1 MVLMKS
7 MAQRVRPGP
16 ELHEPASPLARGR
29 EGACAR
35 PLRMSRALALA
46 ALPAL
51 LLAGCGGSQLA
62 SYDLAAA
69 PAASMRAGAIRGVL
83 AVAQPA
89 ADGPLDSERI
99 VIRTGP
105 DQLAYLS
112 GAKWADN
119 LPNLLQGKIIASF
132 ENARLMKSVV
142 RPGGAS
148 DYSLRVDIRRFE
160 VDVVNN
166 QARIE
171 LSARIISDSTG
182 KPVAAKVFS
191 GTAPAERTADGKAA
205 EALDAALANVLGQI
219 VRWTAATI

>member
-1 MVLMKS
+1 

-16 ELHEPASPLARGR
+16 RPPTPARSRRGS
-29 EGACAR
+29 AFSR
-35 PLRMSRALALA
+35 PFPRLALI

-62 SYDLAAA
+62 SFDLAAA
-69 PAASMRAGAIRGVL
+69 PSEKVRAGSIRGVL
-83 AVAQPA
+83 AVAEPN

-112 GAKWADN
+112 GAKWADT
-119 LPNLLQGKIIASF
+119 LPSLLQSKIIASF

-148 DYSLRVDIRRFE
+148 DYSLHVDVRRFE

-171 LSARIISDSTG
+171 LSARIMSDRTG

-191 GTAPAERTADGKAA
+191 ATAPADRTADGKAA
-205 EALDAALANVLGQI
+205 EALDAALAGVLGQM
-219 VRWTAATI
+219 VRWTAAAV

>member
-1 MVLMKS
+1 

-16 ELHEPASPLARGR
+16 RPPTPARSRRGS
-29 EGACAR
+29 AYSR
-35 PLRMSRALALA
+35 PFSRLALL

-62 SYDLAAA
+62 SFDLAAA
-69 PAASMRAGAIRGVL
+69 PSEKVRAGSIRGVL
-83 AVAQPA
+83 AVAEPN

-112 GAKWADN
+112 GAKWADT
-119 LPNLLQGKIIASF
+119 LPSLLQSKIIASF

-148 DYSLRVDIRRFE
+148 DYSLHVDVRRFE
-160 VDVVNN
+160 VDVVSNE
-166 QARIE
+166 ARIE
-171 LSARIISDSTG
+171 LSARIMSDRTG
-182 KPVAAKVFS
+182 KPVAAKVFT
-191 GTAPAERTADGKAA
+191 GVTPTDRTADGKAA
-205 EALDAALANVLGQI
+205 EALDATLARILGQM
-219 VRWTAATI
+219 VRWTATAV

>member
-1 MVLMKS
+1 

-16 ELHEPASPLARGR
+16 KTPTPAPSCTS
-29 EGACAR
+29 ACGTFFASR
-35 PLRMSRALALA
+35 LRALALA
-46 ALPAL
+46 VPPAL
-51 LLAGCGGSQLA
+51 MLAGCGGAQMA

-69 PAASMRAGAIRGVL
+69 PSASIRAGAIRGVL
-83 AVAQPA
+83 AVAGPS

-148 DYSLRVDIRRFE
+148 DYSLHVDVRRFE
-160 VDVVNN
+160 VDIVNN
-166 QARIE
+166 VARIE
-171 LSARIISDSTG
+171 LSARIVSDRTG
-182 KPVAAKVFS
+182 RPVAAKVFS
-191 GTAPAERTADGKAA
+191 GAAPAERTSDGKAA
-205 EALDAALANVLGQI
+205 EALDAALAGVLAQM
-219 VRWTAATI
+219 VRWTAAAV

>member
-1 MVLMKS
+1 

-16 ELHEPASPLARGR
+16 RPPTPARSPRGS
-29 EGACAR
+29 ACSR
-35 PLRMSRALALA
+35 PFLKLALI

-62 SYDLAAA
+62 SFDLAAA
-69 PAASMRAGAIRGVL
+69 PSEKVRAGSIRGVL
-83 AVAQPA
+83 AVAEPN

-112 GAKWADN
+112 GAKWADT
-119 LPNLLQGKIIASF
+119 LPNLLQSKIIASF

-148 DYSLRVDIRRFE
+148 DYSLHVDVRRFE
-160 VDVVNN
+160 VDVVGNE
-166 QARIE
+166 ARIE
-171 LSARIISDSTG
+171 LSARIMSDRTG
-182 KPVAAKVFS
+182 KPVAAKVFT
-191 GTAPAERTADGKAA
+191 GVTPTDRTADGKAA
-205 EALDAALANVLGQI
+205 EALDATLARILGQM
-219 VRWTAATI
+219 VRWTAAAV

>member
-1 MVLMKS
+1 MKS

-16 ELHEPASPLARGR
+16 ELHEPASPLASRQ
-29 EGACAR
+29 EAAFAR
-35 PLRMSRALALA
+35 SFRPVRALALA

-51 LLAGCGGSQLA
+51 LLAGCGGSQLT

-69 PAASMRAGAIRGVL
+69 PAASMRAGSIRGVL
-83 AVAQPA
+83 AVATPG

-105 DQLAYLS
+105 EQLAYLS

-142 RPGGAS
+142 RSGGAS

-171 LSARIISDSTG
+171 LSARIVSDSTG
-182 KPVAAKVFS
+182 RPVAAKMFS
-191 GTAPAERTADGKAA
+191 ATAPAERTADGKAA
-205 EALDAALANVLGQI
+205 EALDAALANVLGQM
-219 VRWTAATI
+219 VRWTAAAV

>member
-1 MVLMKS
+1 

-16 ELHEPASPLARGR
+16 RPPTPARSHRGN
-29 EGACAR
+29 AYSR
-35 PLRMSRALALA
+35 PFSRLALL

-62 SYDLAAA
+62 SFDLAAA
-69 PAASMRAGAIRGVL
+69 PSEKVRAGSIRGVL
-83 AVAQPA
+83 AVAEPN

-112 GAKWADN
+112 GAKWADT
-119 LPNLLQGKIIASF
+119 LPSLLQSKIIASF

-148 DYSLRVDIRRFE
+148 DYSLHVDVRRFE

-171 LSARIISDSTG
+171 LSARIMSDRTG

-191 GTAPAERTADGKAA
+191 ATAPADRTADGKAA
-205 EALDAALANVLGQI
+205 EALDAALAGVLGQM
-219 VRWTAATI
+219 VRWTAAAV